1 MIPLNFDMDALRT
14 MVVGVE
20 LGGFAHAAVRLNR
33 SPSAVSMQL
42 RKLETQSGQRLF
54 KRNGRGLILTEAGEV
69 LLQYARRVL
78 ALNDEMG
85 VAVGAVTRGGTVRV
99 GMPQDITEL
108 ILPSLLQCYSNAR
121 PTAHVEVKGGRNHT
135 FAEDIANGRLDVA
148 LAFTAA
154 GKGGENTIV
163 TVPTVWIGKARSTR
177 YGLRS
182 GADDRRT
189 AEGIPRSA
197 SGATRDD
204 RVVPLVVF
212 DGPCLFRE
220 MGIDA
225 LSQAGLPWRLAMT
238 TPSLATLCCGLRA
251 GLGVAVRTA
260 AAASSK
266 GLGVVPAA
274 AGLPALPPIDIV
286 LYCAAE
292 LSPAAQSFRDLL
304 VETVRR
310 ECWIGARARPNPTH
324 SKPNRARDVMRA
336 PS

>member
-1 MIPLNFDMDALRT
+1 MPLNFDMDALRT

-42 RKLETQSGQRLF
+42 RKLEAQSGQRLF
-54 KRNGRGLILTEAGEV
+54 KRNGRGLVLTEAGDV

-78 ALNDEMG
+78 TLNDEMG
-85 VAVGAVTRGGTVRV
+85 LAVGAVPRGGAVRV

-108 ILPSLLQCYSNAR
+108 ILPSLLQRYAKAR
-121 PTAHVEVKGGRNHT
+121 QTAHVEVKGGRNHT
-135 FAEDIANGRLDVA
+135 FSEDIANGRLDVA

-154 GKGGENTIV
+154 GKGGQNTIA
-163 TVPTVWIGKARSTR
+163 TVPTVWIGRARSTR
-177 YGLRS
+177 HSLRM
-182 GADDRRT
+182 G
-189 AEGIPRSA
+189 P
-197 SGATRDD
+197 DD

-220 MGIDA
+220 MGIEA

-260 AAASSK
+260 VAASSK
-266 GLGVVPAA
+266 GLGIAPAA
-274 AGLPALPPIDIV
+274 LGLPALPPIDIV

-310 ECWIGARARPNPTH
+310 E
-324 SKPNRARDVMRA
+324 
-336 PS
+336 

>member
-54 KRNGRGLILTEAGEV
+54 KRNGRGLVLTEAGDV
-69 LLQYARRVL
+69 LMQYARRVL

-108 ILPSLLQCYSNAR
+108 ILPGLLRQYAKAR

-135 FAEDIANGRLDVA
+135 FADDIATGRLDVA

-154 GKGGENTIV
+154 GKGGANTIV
-163 TVPTVWIGKARSTR
+163 TVPTVWIGGTR
-177 YGLRS
+177 GTQHRE
-182 GADDRRT
+182 RT
-189 AEGIPRSA
+189 AA
-197 SGATRDD
+197 DD

-225 LSQAGLPWRLAMT
+225 LSRAGLPWRLAMT

-251 GLGVAVRTA
+251 GLGVSVRTA
-260 AAASSK
+260 AAAGSK
-266 GLGVVPAA
+266 GLSIAAAA

-304 VETVRR
+304 LETVRR
-310 ECWIGARARPNPTH
+310 ECWIGTRARPSSTH
-324 SKPNRARDVMRA
+324 DRRNRARQVIRA